1 MLRSMLKSKIHRATV
16 RHANLHYEGSVTVD
30 SDLLAAVD
38 LLPGEKVHIYNVNN
52 GERFETYVIEGEAGS
67 GIIGLNGAAARKAV
81 VGDLII
87 IVSYAL
93 FSPEELAKYQPK
105 IVVLDEQ
112 NHIKPC
118 TCK

>member
-16 RHANLHYEGSVTVD
+16 RHADLHYEGSVTID
-30 SDLLAAVD
+30 RELLAAVD
-38 LLPGEKVHIYNVNN
+38 LLPGEKVYIYNINN
-52 GERFETYVIEGEAGS
+52 GERFETYVIEGKAGS

-87 IVSYAL
+87 IVNYGL
-93 FSPEELAKYQPK
+93 FSPEELVDYHPK

-112 NHIKPC
+112 NHIKPS
-118 TCK
+118 TSK